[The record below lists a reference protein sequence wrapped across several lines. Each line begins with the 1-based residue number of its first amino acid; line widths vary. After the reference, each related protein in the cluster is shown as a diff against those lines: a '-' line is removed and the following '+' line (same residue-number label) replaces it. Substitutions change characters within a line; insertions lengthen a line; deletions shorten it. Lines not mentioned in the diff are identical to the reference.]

1 MKTIELLEKHPLAT
15 EVVRT
20 WFFDQMVASFD
31 DESVPEEFKEM
42 MKQEGVTNERL
53 ATLIDVQPR
62 TLFDVFDDNNI
73 RIHIVV
79 GSDLSADNYSFHIA
93 SDVKKTDASQGA
105 SVNGLTNDFKTRKE
119 TEIKAIIYAFELLE
133 IKLTPIELPTLEEN

>member
-1 MKTIELLEKHPLAT
+1 MKTRELLEMHPLTT

-20 WFFDQMVASFD
+20 WFFNQMVASFA

-62 TLFDVFDDNNI
+62 TLFDVFDEND
-73 RIHIVV
+73 IHIIIIRNN
-79 GSDLSADNYSFHIA
+79 GKFMFGFSDNIEHNIKGEF
-93 SDVKKTDASQGA
+93 
-105 SVNGLTNDFKTRKE
+105 NNTRKE
-119 TEIKAIIYAFELLE
+119 AEITAIEKAFE
-133 IKLTPIELPTLEEN
+133 ILEERLKPIDLPALEE